1 MKKQLAIFI
10 ALLVILNIF
19 QVMPIYAAP
28 ELSVKQKEA
37 IAVINGLGLA
47 DKADISE
54 DTGNDTIT
62 RAEFASIMASLTGD
76 TYTAENLTYFDVPAD
91 SEFADEIYTQRDK
104 GIMVGYSDIDFGAKK
119 DINLAEATVTLLR
132 VLGYDPAVKMG
143 LADIKSLA
151 GNVKLYN
158 GVNTANVD
166 AITKCDAAVM
176 VHNALTAGTLVRKF
190 TAEDSYAIDYDK
202 NILYT
207 NLGIKKIEGVVSQ
220 VYYSALTA
228 DTLFKTGENNA
239 VVSDMVLNYKEY
251 PETKDYLGYNVDC
264 YYHEGDAEDSIV
276 FMLPKNNTVY
286 KVDSEDFEGYANG
299 VFRYTERDVNYY
311 VTEKVKSL
319 KLSDTVDVVYNGV
332 ACPDYTVDDLLLT
345 NTSGFSEF
353 IDNNNDGRYE
363 VVIITE
369 CRDYVVDYVNDGRK
383 TIYTKWQENV
393 ELSGVENLYVYDVS
407 GKTIEFEAIMSSD
420 IATIQMS
427 KDGKNAVI
435 IRTNNSIDTAVKKID
450 YANHKITLDNGKT
463 YRVDN
468 SLWARIDDI
477 RTDSY
482 GMFFFDYRGRLAGL
496 MFENY
501 GYNETYAYLSRVKCD
516 EDSEVV
522 TAKLFLM
529 SGEMKTYELKKKMIC
544 DGDQIRA
551 TEFYDRMMLTD
562 VNGTKYT
569 DRQVVRFKLNEDG
582 KLVYI
587 DTASKGVNEGDDTLV
602 VRGYRNATNY
612 DAYAPGGLVGYAECA
627 QLLSCIAVPVPG
639 NNEPKSNVNYYADSD
654 YYKCSVYG
662 KYVEN
667 FDAFGLS
674 KAGVMSMMVKYYTKS
689 ETTENY
695 GGDINF
701 EREYKQS
708 NPVIIDNIT
717 QELYDDD
724 AAFLVKYFER
734 NVKKEAYVTDE
745 KILMK
750 PEYSEDGIATGR
762 YRRISKGDVVRIHKK
777 NDNIIDS
784 IHLDYDSERTDN
796 RVFISTGL
804 GIDTIECGVA
814 YFGSETGIK
823 MLTDVRSLGRY
834 SPSGM
839 ILDNWITRQYNDSI
853 CFTLYDR
860 NNKTVSGGN
869 WSDVVGYKQDSSNPS
884 IVVAYCGDCSY
895 TQIFIYR

>member
-62 RAEFASIMASLTGD
+62 RAGFASIMASLTGD

-176 VHNALTAGTLVRKF
+176 VYNALTAGTLVRKF
-190 TAEDSYAIDYDK
+190 TAEDGYAIDYDK

-207 NLGIKKIEGVVSQ
+207 NLGIKKIEGIVSQ

-239 VVSDMVLNYKEY
+239 VVGDMVLSCKEY

-311 VTEKVKSL
+311 VTEKVRSL

-420 IATIQMS
+420 VVTIQMS

-435 IRTNNSIDTAVKKID
+435 VRTNNSIETAVKKID
-450 YANHKITLDNGKT
+450 YENHKITLDNGKT

-468 SLWARIDDI
+468 SLWSRINDI
-477 RTDSY
+477 RMDSY
-482 GMFFFDYRGRLAGL
+482 GMFFFDCRGRLAGIT
-496 MFENY
+496 FENL
-501 GYNETYAYLSRVKCD
+501 GYNETYAYLCRVRYD
-516 EDSEVV
+516 EDSEIV
-522 TAKLFLM
+522 TAKLFM
-529 SGEMKTYELKKKMIC
+529 ISGEMKTYELKKKIVF
-544 DGDQIRA
+544 DGDQIKA
-551 TEFYDRMMLTD
+551 TEFYNRIMLTD
-562 VNGTKYT
+562 VDGSKYT
-569 DRQVVRFKLNEDG
+569 NRQVVRFKLNDDE
-582 KLVYI
+582 KIVYI
-587 DTASKGVNEGDDTLV
+587 DTASKGPSEGEGTLV
-602 VRGYRNATNY
+602 VRGYRNANEWEPY
-612 DAYAPGGLVGYAECA
+612 PPGF
-627 QLLSCIAVPVPG
+627 LSKYVSTSWMTKGMLIPVPAEG
-639 NNEPKSNVNYYADSD
+639 EPLSSSDKFEDEDYMINKSLSNRRIR
-654 YYKCSVYG
+654 
-662 KYVEN
+662 N
-667 FDAFGLS
+667 FDAFGLND
-674 KAGVMSMMVKYYTKS
+674 AGVMTQMAEYYVKSDSAT
-689 ETTENY
+689 NF
-695 GGDINF
+695 GGDVDIS
-701 EREYKQS
+701 EYEKNNS
-708 NPVIIDNIT
+708 VVVDSIK
-717 QELYDDD
+717 QELYKDE
-724 AAFLVKYFER
+724 AAYMLTYYEK
-734 NVKKEAYVTDE
+734 NVKKTAVVQDE
-745 KILMK
+745 KVLKK
-750 PEYSEDGIATGR
+750 PIYTEDGIATGE
-762 YRRISKGDVVRIHKK
+762 YKMLAKGDLVRL
-777 NDNIIDS
+777 NIANNGIVNS
-784 IHLDYDSERTDN
+784 IRIDYDAERVDN
-796 RVFISTGL
+796 RMFSSSNL
-804 GIDTIECGVA
+804 KQYSAECGVA
-814 YFGSETGIK
+814 YAANENGIK
-823 MLTDVRSLGRY
+823 MFTDVMSFGRY

-839 ILDNWITRQYNDSI
+839 YRNSWVSRVYSDSVS
-853 CFTLYDR
+853 FTVFDR
-860 NNKTVSGGN
+860 NEKTISAG
-869 WSDVVGYKQDSSNPS
+869 SPEDIVGYKQDPTNPS
-884 IVVAYCGDCSY
+884 IIIAICDDCAYN
-895 TQIFIYR
+895 QIFIYR